1 MSSDEGDEQATASPG
16 PTESDAPAAESP
28 SPGDAP
34 DPTDPRTPIKI
45 VGIGASAG
53 GLEAFRSLLSTLP
66 PDPGLAFILVQ
77 HLDPNAQSMLAELLV
92 SHCVLRLVEA
102 DDGLPI
108 EADTVYVIQP
118 GTWLT
123 VRGDRLRVEPMTHR
137 TLPSTIDRLLR
148 SLADAYGPRAA
159 GVLLSGTGSDGTAGL
174 RAIRA
179 AGGCAIAQ
187 DPETAQHGA
196 LPRHAIEAGV
206 VDLVRPLDRIVDVLL
221 HYRDQPHYLHHEPVE
236 DERHVLRPDD
246 LPEDGLARLAALLR
260 AREDFDLDRY
270 KAGTVGRRICRR
282 MGLIGDESFETYL
295 DRLRTTPEER
305 QQLLRD
311 LLIGVTDFFRDAEAW
326 QVLRREAADE
336 LVRRARPG
344 TTLRVWV
351 AGCSTGEEAYSV
363 GILLLE
369 AIEDAGRDLDLQI
382 FATDVDVDAL
392 ATARAGIYSASSVE
406 GLGPERLDR
415 FFSRLDGHGYKVVP
429 RLRDRISFAV
439 QDLCS
444 DPPFSRMH
452 LVTCRNVLIYLRRDV
467 QTNVFRLLHFA
478 LQTGGFLFLGSSES
492 LGQARDYLAT
502 VSSNWR
508 IYRRIGASR
517 PNALPAWRVDQRE
530 GEPRRSTPPKPRTH
544 RAAPEPS
551 IADGA
556 RDAILQSCIPP
567 SVVVGSNGRVLYV
580 HGDVSPYVRLATGEA
595 RLDLLTMLPDEM
607 RTRVRAAQYKARRD
621 NQPVTV
627 HYTRSDARDDTDAIV
642 RITVRPLPAD
652 SVGEDCV
659 FIGFEDVGPTPRSA
673 PRPDGDEDS
682 DIAEQLERELRAVRE
697 DLRSTVEELETSN
710 EELRASHEES
720 MSMNEELQSANE
732 ELEATTE
739 ELRSLNEELTTVN
752 HQLKEKID
760 QVQQGHDDIANF
772 FASTKLATVFLDDQ
786 LCIKRFTPAAGQL
799 LDLDQSHIG
808 RRLGDLNRPLVTP
821 ELSAQARQVLDR
833 LSPIEREIESDGD
846 RWFILKALPYRTQ
859 TNRIE
864 GVVLT
869 FTEISDLKRANRR
882 LVTRER
888 QQAVIGRLGMQAL
901 AATDLGDL
909 FDQTVRQIA
918 HTLESDFAKVL
929 EYHRDTHELL
939 LRAGVGWRAGLVG
952 HARVPADHG
961 SQAGYTLASRGPVIV
976 DDLANERRFEGP
988 DLLIEH
994 GIVSGVSCT
1003 IPNGD
1008 GPYGVLAVHTRT
1020 ARRFTPDDAAFLQ
1033 SLANVLALAV
1043 SRRKAEQRLRR
1054 TETRLSLALDASEA
1068 GVFEFDIEGGAV
1080 SYVSDRWAEIFG
1092 HARHE
1097 LPPPDRLGPWILA
1110 RVHPED
1116 QQRRALDFG
1125 RFLETGRSRHTQR
1138 MRIRHRDGDWRHI
1151 ELAAVANRRD
1161 PDAPATDLTG
1171 VLFDVTAQE
1180 QARERL
1186 RQSEERFRV
1195 AMLSAPMLF
1204 YTLDL
1209 DHRVTWIAGP
1219 HAERWPAD
1227 QVIGHPES
1235 AFLPRTAA
1243 RRLDAL
1249 HRRVQ
1254 ATNQGAR
1261 GEFSVE
1267 FTNGA
1272 MHFDVIVEPLRQG
1285 DTLTGLSICA
1295 FDVTARKQT
1304 EEALRESE
1312 TRHRRQ
1318 ATELNVIY
1326 DTAPIGLA
1334 LLDPELRYLRVNQ
1347 RLAEYNGLDA
1357 DAHRGRTMAEIAPQS
1372 ARVVAPLLRHVI
1384 AHRQPVL
1391 GVEVSATTDA
1401 LADGDHDWRCS
1412 YIPLLDADGAVDA
1425 ISCFIENIDDRK
1437 AQERALAEA
1446 AQHKDRF
1453 LAMLGHE
1460 LRNPLAIIR
1469 TSVAL
1474 QRVLGDIDERIRETV
1489 QLIDRQV
1496 TYISRLV
1503 DDLLDVSRIAR
1514 GKIRLQLQRVELGEL
1529 IRTVA
1534 ADLRPTTI
1542 GDSRRT
1548 LLVEVEDTTIWV
1560 EGDPTRLA
1568 QAVGN
1573 LVHNAVKFTAD
1584 DGQIIIRLIR
1594 DVGRARLSVI
1604 DDGIGVHPDVVET
1617 IFEPFRQAEQGIDRA
1632 RGGLG
1637 LGLSLVKGIVELHL
1651 GHIDLETSPD
1661 GTAFHIELPLV
1672 GAPSHTFPPV
1682 QRPAGR
1688 GRRVLLVEDHPDTRA
1703 MVKSALELKGHT
1715 VALAR
1720 DARSAL
1726 DLLDDWIPD
1735 VVVCDLG
1742 LPGELDGLGFARAVR
1757 ARDDLAPLYLIA
1769 LTGYAGPT
1777 DRDRAREAGFDL
1789 HLAKPADLDHLD
1801 MVVREAPGNP

>member
-1 MSSDEGDEQATASPG
+1 MSSDEGDGRATGSPSLA
-16 PTESDAPAAESP
+16 ESDERVTGSP
-28 SPGDAP
+28 SSGDA
-34 DPTDPRTPIKI
+34 TDLARPPVAARV

-53 GLEAFRSLLSTLP
+53 GLGAFRDLLVTLP
-66 PDPGLAFILVQ
+66 PDSGHAFILVQ
-77 HLDPNAQSMLAELLV
+77 HLDPNAESMLTELLRD
-92 SHCVLRLVEA
+92 HCLLRLVEA
-102 DDGLPI
+102 DDGRPI

-123 VRGDRLRVEPMTHR
+123 VRDDRLRVEPMTHR
-137 TLPSTIDRLLR
+137 TVPSTIDRLLC
-148 SLADAYGPRAA
+148 SLADAYGRRAA

-179 AGGCAIAQ
+179 AGGQAIAQ
-187 DPETAQHGA
+187 SPATAQHGA
-196 LPRHAIEAGV
+196 LPRHAVEAGV
-206 VDLVRPLDRIVDVLL
+206 VDVVASVERIVDALL
-221 HYRDQPHYLHHEPVE
+221 HRREPSHPPLGE
-236 DERHVLRPDD
+236 HGDDERQTLTHDA
-246 LPEDGLARLAALLR
+246 LPEDGLYRLGALLR

-270 KAGTVGRRICRR
+270 KTGTVGRRICRR
-282 MGLIGDESFETYL
+282 MSLVGDDDFEAYL
-295 DRLRTTPEER
+295 DRLRATPEER
-305 QQLLRD
+305 QQLLGD
-311 LLIGVTDFFRDAEAW
+311 LLIGVTDFFRDPEAW

-336 LVRRARPG
+336 LVRRVRPG

-382 FATDVDVDAL
+382 FATDVDVEAL
-392 ATARAGIYSASSVE
+392 ATARAGIYPPSSAE
-406 GLGPERLDR
+406 QLGPERLAR
-415 FFSRLDGHGYKVVP
+415 YFTPLDGHGYKVIP

-478 LQTGGFLFLGSSES
+478 LQTGGLLFLGSSES

-502 VSSNWR
+502 VSSTWR

-517 PNALPAWRVDQRE
+517 PSNLPAWRVEQRE
-530 GEPRRSTPPKPRTH
+530 GGPRRSTPPTPRTH
-544 RAAPEPS
+544 HAVPEPS
-551 IADGA
+551 IGDGA
-556 RDAILQSCIPP
+556 RDAILQGCIPP
-567 SVVVGSNGRVLYV
+567 SVVVGADGRVLYV

-595 RLDLLTMLPDEM
+595 RLDLLMMLPDEM

-621 NQPVTV
+621 NEAVTV
-627 HYTRSDARDDTDAIV
+627 HYTRSDSDDEVDTIV

-659 FIGFEDVGPTPRSA
+659 FIGFEDIGPVPRAA
-673 PRPDGDEDS
+673 PRPDRDEDS
-682 DIAEQLERELRAVRE
+682 DVAEQLERELRAVRE

-752 HQLKEKID
+752 HQLKEQME

-786 LCIKRFTPAAGQL
+786 LCIKRYTPAAGYL
-799 LDLDQSHIG
+799 LDLDHSQIG
-808 RRLGDLNRPLVTP
+808 SRLGDLNRPLVTP

-833 LSPIEREIESDGD
+833 LTPIERELETDD

-869 FTEISDLKRANRR
+869 FTEVSDLKRANRR
-882 LVTRER
+882 LATRER
-888 QQAVIGRLGMQAL
+888 QQAVVARIGMQAL

-909 FDQTVRQIA
+909 FDHAVRQLA
-918 HTLESDFAKVL
+918 HTLETDFAKIL
-929 EYHRDTHELL
+929 ELDPDSNDLL

-976 DDLANERRFEGP
+976 RSLADERRFHGP
-988 DLLIEH
+988 ELLVEH
-994 GIVSGVSCT
+994 GVVSGVSCT

-1008 GPYGVLAVHTRT
+1008 GPFGVLAVHTRT
-1020 ARRFTPDDAAFLQ
+1020 QRAFTPDDANFLQ
-1033 SLANVLALAV
+1033 SLANVLALAI
-1043 SRRKAEQRLRR
+1043 SRRKAEKQLRR
-1054 TETRLSLALDASEA
+1054 TEARLSLALDASEA
-1068 GVFEFDIEGGAV
+1068 GVFEFDMETGVV

-1092 HARHE
+1092 HAPHE
-1097 LPPPDRLGPWILA
+1097 LPPPERLGAWILD
-1110 RVHPED
+1110 RIHPED
-1116 QQRRALDFG
+1116 QQRRALDFEQ
-1125 RFLETGRSRHTQR
+1125 FADTERSRHSQR
-1138 MRIRHRDGDWRHI
+1138 LRIRHRDGGWRHL

-1161 PDAPATDLTG
+1161 SATRPTDLTG

-1219 HAERWPAD
+1219 HAERWPAE

-1235 AFLPRTAA
+1235 AFLPRSAA

-1249 HRRVQ
+1249 HRRVRVM
-1254 ATNQGAR
+1254 GEGVR
-1261 GEFSVE
+1261 GELSVE
-1267 FTNGA
+1267 FTNGV
-1272 MHFDVIVEPLRQG
+1272 MHFDVVVEPLRQG
-1285 DTLTGLSICA
+1285 EALVGLSICA
-1295 FDVTARKQT
+1295 FDITARKQT

-1318 ATELNVIY
+1318 AAELNVIY

-1334 LLDPELRYLRVNQ
+1334 LLDPELRYVRVNQ

-1357 DAHRGRTMAEIAPQS
+1357 DAHRGRTMSEIAPRS
-1372 ARVVAPLLRHVI
+1372 ARVVEPLLRHVI
-1384 AHRQPVL
+1384 THRQPVL
-1391 GVEVSATTDA
+1391 GVEVSATTAA
-1401 LADGDHDWRCS
+1401 LADGDHYWRCS
-1412 YIPLLDADGAVDA
+1412 YIPLLDADGALEG
-1425 ISCFIENIDDRK
+1425 ISCFVENIDDRK
-1437 AQERALAEA
+1437 AHEHALAEA
-1446 AQHKDRF
+1446 AQHKDLF

-1474 QRVLGDIDERIRETV
+1474 QRVIGDVDERLRETV

-1542 GDSRRT
+1542 GDSQRA

-1584 DGQIIIRLIR
+1584 DGQIIIRLVR
-1594 DVGRARLSVI
+1594 DVGRARLSII
-1604 DDGIGVHPDVVET
+1604 DDGIGIHPDVIET

-1637 LGLSLVKGIVELHL
+1637 LGLSLVKGIIELHL
-1651 GHIDLETSPD
+1651 GHIDVETSPD

-1672 GAPSHTFPPV
+1672 GAPSRTFPPV
-1682 QRPAGR
+1682 PRPAGR

-1703 MVKSALELKGHT
+1703 MVKAALELRGHT

-1726 DLLDDWIPD
+1726 DLLDEWVPD
-1735 VVVCDLG
+1735 VVICDLG

-1769 LTGYAGPT
+1769 LTGYASQS
-1777 DRDRAREAGFDL
+1777 DRDRARAAGFDL

-1801 MVVREAPGNP
+1801 AVVREAPGGA